1 MKSIYRAALLITT
14 IGATVLMGD
23 NGRGNTPKTKI
34 PDVLATA
41 VTDTVTLPRIMG
53 DDGFD
58 MVFVEGGTFT
68 MGCTETRGDKCRDA
82 EKPAHKVTVSGFYI
96 QKYEVTQKLWK
107 SVMGSNPSFFKDDD
121 NLPVEKVCWKDAQE
135 FIQKLNVKTGKTYR
149 LPTEAEWEFAARG
162 GNRSKGY
169 KYSGSNTAGDVAW
182 YGDTCV
188 MVKCKDGNSG
198 PAFYGPGFY
207 SPGSPGC
214 SGCCGAYDTKCGGG
228 NSGKKTHP
236 VGTKQPNE
244 LGIYDM
250 SGNVS
255 ELVNDRYGIYTS
267 GDKINPTGPTSGPD
281 RVVRGSSYRQGAG
294 AWGCRV
300 FYRDYIPPSR
310 SFRFAYVGFR
320 LALDGGSERV
330 LAPLIPKKMP
340 AAEKDS
346 NVNNIN
352 MAFVKGGTFTM
363 GCTPEQDMGCEDWEK
378 PVHKVTLKDFY
389 MGRYEVTQ
397 GLWMAVMDN
406 NPSGYTGNNNLPVEE
421 VSWDEV
427 QEFIKK
433 LNAKT
438 GKKYRLP
445 TEAEWEYAARGGNKS
460 FGYRYPG
467 SNDIDIVAWYEKN
480 SGKKTHPVGTKQ
492 PNELGI
498 YDMAGNVSEWVNDW
512 MGDYSSASQ
521 INPAGPKSDRS
532 NCSVLR
538 GGNSWYDDWKC
549 RITYR
554 IGFGKESSGSSI
566 GFRLALDP

>member
-1 MKSIYRAALLITT
+1 MMKSIYRVALLTAV
-14 IGATVLMGD
+14 GVAVLLWG
-23 NGRGNTPKTKI
+23 NGKDNTPKANAQDL
-34 PDVLATA
+34 PATTA
-41 VTDTVTLPRIMG
+41 ADTVTLPRIMS

-68 MGCTETRGDKCRDA
+68 MGCTETRGYKCRDT

-107 SVMGSNPSFFKDDD
+107 SVMGSNPSFFEGDD

-135 FIQKLNVKTGKTYR
+135 FIQKLNAKTGKTYR

-162 GNRSKGY
+162 GNKSKGY

-188 MVKCKDGNSG
+188 TVKCKNGNSG
-198 PAFYGPGFY
+198 PTFYGPGFY
-207 SPGSPGC
+207 SPGC
-214 SGCCGAYDTKCGGG
+214 SGCCGGYDTKCGGG
-228 NSGKKTHP
+228 NSGKKTRP
-236 VGTKQPNE
+236 VGTKHPNE
-244 LGIYDM
+244 LGVYDM

-255 ELVNDRYGIYTS
+255 ELVNDRYGNYTS
-267 GDKINPTGPTSGPD
+267 DDKTNPTGPTSGPD
-281 RVVRGSSYRQGAG
+281 RVVRGGSYHYG
-294 AWGCRV
+294 AWRCRV
-300 FYRDYIPPSR
+300 FYRSYTSPSR
-310 SFRFAYVGFR
+310 SYRTDDVGFR

-330 LAPLIPKKMP
+330 LAPLIPKKMT

-378 PVHKVTLKDFY
+378 PAHKVTLKDFY
-389 MGRYEVTQ
+389 IGRYEVTQ

-406 NPSGYTGNNNLPVEE
+406 NPSGYTGDNNLPVEE
-421 VSWDEV
+421 VSWGET
-427 QEFIKK
+427 QEFIQK

-445 TEAEWEYAARGGNKS
+445 TEAEWEFAARGGNKS
-460 FGYRYPG
+460 FGYIYSG
-467 SNDIDIVAWYEKN
+467 GNDIDMVAWYEKN
-480 SGKKTHPVGTKQ
+480 SGKKTHPVDTKQ
-492 PNELGI
+492 PNELGL
-498 YDMAGNVSEWVNDW
+498 YNMAGNVSEWVNDW

-538 GGNSWYDDWKC
+538 GGSSWSDDWKC

-554 IGFGKESSGSSI
+554 IGLYKESSGSSV
-566 GFRLALDP
+566 GFRLAHDP